1 VVAVARVPFAD
12 IRAQEPAVL
21 TLERALATGRVHHA
35 YRFEGPPGV
44 GNEMVAL
51 ALAQALVCERGG
63 GKACVRCSACRRAVT
78 FADEEPRVPLHP
90 DVVLLGRGLYRRV
103 LGSGSGEA
111 SGIGV
116 EQIRKVVLGR
126 VAFPPHEG
134 RALVFIVRDADE
146 ITVQAANALLKTLE
160 EPQPATHFVL
170 LTSRPSRLLDTIRSR
185 TLPVRFAPLP
195 ERVIRS
201 ILEQRGIDPSVAALA
216 EGSASLAIE
225 LADPEAKAERD
236 AFVSAALQALDSR
249 DLVAAVKLSEGPKRD
264 RDTLRAELSF
274 LAQALSEEARR
285 VVKDDPA
292 LAERRALAHENVLLA
307 IADVERNVQPA
318 LALEAMAVRSGL
330 H

>member
-1 VVAVARVPFAD
+1 
-12 IRAQEPAVL
+12 
-21 TLERALATGRVHHA
+21 
-35 YRFEGPPGV
+35 
-44 GNEMVAL
+44 
-51 ALAQALVCERGG
+51 
-63 GKACVRCSACRRAVT
+63 
-78 FADEEPRVPLHP
+78 
-90 DVVLLGRGLYRRV
+90 
-103 LGSGSGEA
+103 
-111 SGIGV
+111 
-116 EQIRKVVLGR
+116 
-126 VAFPPHEG
+126 
-134 RALVFIVRDADE
+134 
-146 ITVQAANALLKTLE
+146 
-160 EPQPATHFVL
+160 VL

-249 DLVAAVKLSEGPKRD
+249 DLVAAVKLSEGPTRD